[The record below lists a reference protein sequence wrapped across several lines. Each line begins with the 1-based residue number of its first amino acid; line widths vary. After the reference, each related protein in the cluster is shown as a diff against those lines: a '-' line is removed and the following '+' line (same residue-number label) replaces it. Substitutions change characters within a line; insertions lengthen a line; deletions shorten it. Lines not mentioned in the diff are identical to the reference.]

1 MPPSEH
7 KDQTEE
13 YVKWVAQEST
23 PVFLTTRE
31 IERASEL
38 DPELKSVR
46 ECLLNGKWHALEFK
60 EYLPVRCEF
69 SAIGKLVLR
78 GTRIVIPKQLRC
90 QVQEFSIED
99 EVRDRYG
106 ERKEKGNVYADCRR
120 NARESEIREGDKVLL
135 RQEKENKLSTPY
147 KQSPFT
153 VIQQNSN
160 SVVVE
165 VDGVQYR
172 RNVTHV
178 KKYFER
184 DYAVLPAT
192 SKSTNDSEAE
202 SATQRLSNQDSREPL
217 NVSAERA
224 SEDDPLEYTRSD
236 DATIE
241 QRNCVT

>member
-1 MPPSEH
+1 MTCARIERWLLRMQPYRFTVKYNPGPKNIAHSLSRLLCAMPPSEH

-23 PVFLTTRE
+23 PVSLTTRE

-60 EYLPVRCEF
+60 EYLPVRGEL
-69 SAIGKLVLR
+69 SAIGKLVPR

-99 EVRDRYG
+99 EVRDRYS

-147 KQSPFT
+147 SLPLQLFSR
-153 VIQQNSN
+153 I
-160 SVVVE
+160 
-165 VDGVQYR
+165 
-172 RNVTHV
+172 
-178 KKYFER
+178 
-184 DYAVLPAT
+184 AIVLLLRLMVC
-192 SKSTNDSEAE
+192 STAGM
-202 SATQRLSNQDSREPL
+202 
-217 NVSAERA
+217 
-224 SEDDPLEYTRSD
+224 
-236 DATIE
+236 
-241 QRNCVT
+241 